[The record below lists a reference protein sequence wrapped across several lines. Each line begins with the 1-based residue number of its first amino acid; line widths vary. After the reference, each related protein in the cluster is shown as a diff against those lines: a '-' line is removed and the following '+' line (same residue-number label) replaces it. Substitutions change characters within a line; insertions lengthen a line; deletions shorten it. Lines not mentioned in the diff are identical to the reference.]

1 MVLLPSSGGVAFLA
15 PFSLTLLAIAVRQPR
30 TRLRRVVAEP
40 AAIVGL
46 ASLFILVTNTALL
59 LGVMVLVG
67 WSMATFT
74 GGKVLYYCRLLGEQT
89 RMAIG
94 SAWLLQLLSGR
105 RRRSTGWIDISAWVV
120 GACWILLA
128 FASAVFTLM

>member
-46 ASLFILVTNTALL
+46 SSLFILVTNTALL

-74 GGKVLYYCRLLGEQT
+74 GGKVLYYCRLLAEQT
-89 RMAIG
+89 GMAIG

-105 RRRSTGWIDISAWVV
+105 RRRSAGWIDISAWVV

-128 FASAVFTLM
+128 LASAVFTLM

>member
-67 WSMATFT
+67 WSLATFT
-74 GGKVLYYCRLLGEQT
+74 GGKVLYYCRLLAEQT
-89 RMAIG
+89 GMAIG
-94 SAWLLQLLSGR
+94 SAWL
-105 RRRSTGWIDISAWVV
+105 
-120 GACWILLA
+120 
-128 FASAVFTLM
+128 